1 VRKCNDYNLSSLW
14 DFQLEAKYE
23 VEKEQEAR
31 LWIEAV
37 IGESLD
43 EVIHA
48 RSIVGAFAFAIAF

>member
-1 VRKCNDYNLSSLW
+1 MTLGSLW

-43 EVIHA
+43 EVILAVPLLMFLHYVFNA
-48 RSIVGAFAFAIAF
+48 AFTRI